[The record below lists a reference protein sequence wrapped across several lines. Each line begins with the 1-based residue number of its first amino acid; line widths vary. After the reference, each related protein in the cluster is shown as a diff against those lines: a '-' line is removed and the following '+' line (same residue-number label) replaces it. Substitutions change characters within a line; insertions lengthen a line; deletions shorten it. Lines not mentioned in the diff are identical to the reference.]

1 MIQFI
6 IAIISSFF
14 LGFLVRKYY
23 FNDYRTL
30 RLVTN
35 KDKQVTENAEYYI
48 GKADINN
55 RISNVSFTI
64 KEVEK
69 AVKRAEKNQEDF

>member
-1 MIQFI
+1 
-6 IAIISSFF
+6 
-14 LGFLVRKYY
+14 
-23 FNDYRTL
+23 
-30 RLVTN
+30 LVTN